1 MLTNAVPGTAVSS
14 AAVSNTAVIVVA
26 AGSGSRLGESIPK
39 GFVAVAGRTVLER
52 ALDEVFAVRRAVQ
65 VVVVVP
71 ADRVDEAQK
80 MVDGTHATVVA
91 GGRTRQQSVACGLAA
106 LGADVATVL
115 VHDAAR
121 ALTPTSLIERVI
133 AEVQRTGHGVVPGL
147 AVVNTVK
154 RVDGSGD
161 VIEEV
166 DRSELREVQTPQGFP
181 RAAFAAA
188 HASAPDEFTDDA
200 AVFAAAGHQVSVIQ
214 GDPLAFK
221 ITTPFDLRRAEQI
234 VGARANDNRGSDN
247 RVSGN
252 RGSDN
257 RVSDIRIGLGVDVHA
272 FDENRPLWLGG
283 VEWPGEAGLAG
294 HSDGDAVCHAI
305 CDAMLSAAGLGDLG
319 SRFGT
324 SDPRFANASG
334 ATFITETLALV
345 VAAGFRV
352 VNVSVQVVANRP
364 KIGARRAEIE
374 RTLSALVQAP
384 VSVGAT
390 TTDGLGFT
398 GRGEGVSA
406 IATCQLSRS

>member
-1 MLTNAVPGTAVSS
+1 MSVLT
-14 AAVSNTAVIVVA
+14 TAVIVVA
-26 AGSGSRLGESIPK
+26 AGSGSRLGELTPK

-52 ALDEVFAVRRAVQ
+52 ALDEVLAVRPAVQ
-65 VVVVVP
+65 VVIVVP
-71 ADRVDEAQK
+71 EDRVGEARR
-80 MVDGTHATVVA
+80 MVEGTQAIVVA
-91 GGRTRQQSVACGLAA
+91 GGSTRQQSVACGLAA

-121 ALTPTSLIERVI
+121 ALTPASLIEQVI
-133 AEVQRTGHGVVPGL
+133 AEVERTGRGVVPGL
-147 AVVNTVK
+147 PVVNTVK

-161 VIEEV
+161 VLEEV

-200 AVFAAAGHQVSVIQ
+200 AVFAAAGHRVSVIQ

-221 ITTPFDLRRAEQI
+221 ITTPFDLRRAEQL
-234 VGARANDNRGSDN
+234 VGSRA
-247 RVSGN
+247 
-252 RGSDN
+252 
-257 RVSDIRIGLGVDVHA
+257 SDIRIGVGVDVHA
-272 FDENRPLWLGG
+272 FDESQPLWLGG

-324 SDPRFANASG
+324 SDPRFADAAG
-334 ATFITETLALV
+334 AIFLTETLALV
-345 VAAGFRV
+345 VEAGFRV

-364 KIGARRAEIE
+364 KIGTRRAEIE

-406 IATCQLSRS
+406 IATCQLSLR